1 MRKGVLGLTDEQ
13 KILLSLK
20 NKNRD
25 SLEKV
30 IKIYTPY
37 VRVIAYGIIGNVM
50 TNEDV
55 EEVIADTFIS
65 LWKSAENLDAEKG
78 SVRAY
83 LGTIARNCSKNK
95 LRELRPSSELDETI
109 PSAEQGPV
117 ESFEA
122 KEERNLLVNLIME
135 LGEPDSEIFI
145 RYYYYEQKIRHI
157 ANYMKLPVPTVKT
170 KLSRGRFRLKQI
182 YEKHNSE
189 GQTLHREQ
197 TNFSAQSTRHASD
210 CNSKIVFAGKQF
222 CTLNTKGGIGYE

>member
-1 MRKGVLGLTDEQ
+1 MTDEQ

-20 NKNRD
+20 TKNRD

-30 IKIYTPY
+30 IKVYTPY
-37 VRVIAYGIIGNVM
+37 VRVIAYGIIGSVM
-50 TNEDV
+50 TNEDI

-78 SVRAY
+78 NIRAY

-95 LRELRPSSELDETI
+95 LRELRPYSELDETI
-109 PSAEQGPV
+109 PSDEQGPV

-145 RYYYYEQKIRHI
+145 RYYYYEQKIKHI
-157 ANYMKLPVPTVKT
+157 ANYMGLPVPTVKT
-170 KLSRGRFRLKQI
+170 KLSRGRIRLKQI
-182 YEKHNSE
+182 YEKYNSGE
-189 GQTLHREQ
+189 HALHREQ
-197 TNFSAQSTRHASD
+197 TTFSAQSTRHASD

>member
-37 VRVIAYGIIGNVM
+37 VRVIAYGIIGSVM
-50 TNEDV
+50 TNEDI

-78 SVRAY
+78 SIRAY

-109 PSAEQGPV
+109 PSDERGPL
-117 ESFEA
+117 ESFEV

-145 RYYYYEQKIRHI
+145 RYYYYEQKIKHI
-157 ANYMKLPVPTVKT
+157 ADYTGLPVPTVKT
-170 KLSRGRFRLKQI
+170 KLSRGRQRLKQI
-182 YEKHNSE
+182 YESYNS
-189 GQTLHREQ
+189 REQ
-197 TNFSAQSTRHASD
+197 NLPKQQTSFKAQNTKRASD
-210 CNSKIVFAGKQF
+210 CNSEIVFAGKQF